1 MKKVGHTWTPYCATA
16 AYGIGSCTFKEALKM
31 YSALYIF
38 NQIFGQKY
46 DIPSSYET
54 LRSILQSSFFLGFNA
69 YSVMMIFC
77 GSRRVLGKFY
87 YPAAA
92 HLPAIIGSYMSILLE
107 RKSRRSALSFYVA
120 NIATET
126 IWNKIVSLNLIKP
139 IPYGEVYLFSLS
151 TAGMLYLIQRNGFG
165 HDPVSFG
172 LKYLL
177 GSDYARTKRRK
188 TKVTNGNN
196 IIESNEVESMVG
208 SVIATKE
215 KNDESLHVN
224 DNLSDYRGKDCQRLS
239 NDDDD
244 EENDDCAMN
253 GLSMYDFD
261 AGQGRRIIN
270 SLGNCPASIDSR
282 YRKEM
287 NEVESHCEKVI
298 SSIVD
303 DEVGKG
309 RGKEE
314 EEMFGRR
321 RDVGCCSVSSHSN
334 YLSCFH
340 YSCHGLVRNFLLTSV
355 GHSVVS
361 LLMSPKT
368 RNSLFTDPINV
379 IIRSFTSTKSISLGL
394 FVGLYSGII
403 RLSSCLLKR
412 YTTLNDPQI
421 GFLSG
426 IAATPAAFFWT
437 SSSLAQ
443 YMMWKLIETCYFLG
457 VKSGH
462 VKQVELTL
470 NLLYAVSTAQL
481 FYVSVIEPKMLRPS
495 YTKWLNRVTHGY
507 FALLNRNL
515 IDILG
520 TQSSFGYPIFYP
532 DLEPEHIS
540 TKFKESVLVWLI

>member
-1 MKKVGHTWTPYCATA
+1 
-16 AYGIGSCTFKEALKM
+16 M
-31 YSALYIF
+31 YSALYVF
-38 NQIFGQKY
+38 NQFFGRKF
-46 DIPSSYET
+46 DVSSSYET
-54 LRSILQSSFFLGFNA
+54 LRSILQSSFFLAFNA

-139 IPYGEVYLFSLS
+139 IPYGEVYLFSIS
-151 TAGMLYLIQRNGFG
+151 SAGMLYLIQRNGFG

-177 GSDYARTKRRK
+177 GSEYARTKSKKRK
-188 TKVTNGNN
+188 EYEKGSISNG
-196 IIESNEVESMVG
+196 IIESDQVVSTEKVIQAKEGSGNDG
-208 SVIATKE
+208 SV
-215 KNDESLHVN
+215 HVN
-224 DNLSDYRGKDCQRLS
+224 DALSHYYGKEETCHRRLS
-239 NDDDD
+239 KCDD
-244 EENDDCAMN
+244 ESDDCAMN
-253 GLSMYDFD
+253 GLSMCDFD
-261 AGQGRRIIN
+261 AGQGRRTIN
-270 SLGNCPASIDSR
+270 SLERCPGSIDSSCI
-282 YRKEM
+282 EM
-287 NEVESHCEKVI
+287 NEVQSHPHNITSSSKGEPLEGTISGSQHPRRLARRCSI
-298 SSIVD
+298 SS
-303 DEVGKG
+303 
-309 RGKEE
+309 
-314 EEMFGRR
+314 
-321 RDVGCCSVSSHSN
+321 HTN
-334 YLSCFH
+334 YMSCLH
-340 YSCHGLVRNFLLTSV
+340 YSCHGLIRNFLVTSA

-361 LLMSPKT
+361 MIMSPKS

-379 IIRSFTSTKSISLGL
+379 IIRSFTSAKSINLGL
-394 FVGLYSGII
+394 FVGLYTGVI
-403 RLSSCLLKR
+403 RLSSCLLQR
-412 YTTLNDPQI
+412 YTQLNDPQI

-426 IAATPAAFFWT
+426 VAATPAAFLWS

-443 YMMWKLIETCYFLG
+443 YMMWKLIETCYFMG
-457 VKSGH
+457 VKTGH
-462 VKQVELTL
+462 VKHVELTL

-481 FYVSVIEPKMLRPS
+481 FYVSVIEPKLMRPS

-520 TQSSFGYPIFYP
+520 THSSFGYPLFYP
-532 DLEPEHIS
+532 DLEPDHMS

>member
-1 MKKVGHTWTPYCATA
+1 MIKKVGHTWTPYCATA

-31 YSALYIF
+31 YSALYVF
-38 NQIFGQKY
+38 NQFFGRKF
-46 DIPSSYET
+46 DVSSSYET
-54 LRSILQSSFFLGFNA
+54 LRSILQSSFFLAFNA

-87 YPAAA
+87 YAAAA

-126 IWNKIVSLNLIKP
+126 IWNKIVSLNLINP
-139 IPYGEVYLFSLS
+139 IQYGEVYLFSLS

-172 LKYLL
+172 FKYLL
-177 GSDYARTKRRK
+177 GSDYARMKVHRK
-188 TKVTNGNN
+188 KNSNRL
-196 IIESNEVESMVG
+196 IESNEVVPMMEKDVTQ
-208 SVIATKE
+208 TKDD
-215 KNDESLHVN
+215 DESLHVK
-224 DNLSDYRGKDCQRLS
+224 DNLLDYQGGCQRLS
-239 NDDDD
+239 KDDDDDD

-261 AGQGRRIIN
+261 AGQGSRIIN
-270 SLGNCPASIDSR
+270 SLGNCPAPIDSG

-287 NEVESHCEKVI
+287 NEVESHSEKVE
-298 SSIVD
+298 SSIVELVVD
-303 DEVGKG
+303 GKH
-309 RGKEE
+309 EE
-314 EEMFGRR
+314 YCRGRR
-321 RDVGCCSVSSHSN
+321 DAGCCSVSSHSN

-340 YSCHGLVRNFLLTSV
+340 YSCHGLVRNFLLTSA
-355 GHSVVS
+355 GHSVVTM
-361 LLMSPKT
+361 LMSPKT

-379 IIRSFTSTKSISLGL
+379 IIRSFTSMKSINLGL

-403 RLSSCLLKR
+403 RLSSCLLQR
-412 YTTLNDPQI
+412 YTTLSDPHI

-426 IAATPAAFFWT
+426 IAATPAAFLWT

-443 YMMWKLIETCYFLG
+443 YMMWKLIETCYFMG
-457 VKSGH
+457 VKSGQ
-462 VKQVELTL
+462 VKHVELTL

-481 FYVSVIEPKMLRPS
+481 FYVSVIEPKLMRPS